1 MPTVTLVDRGRVRAD
16 RAYVVDGAT
25 MASAADPTPEHE
37 RIEFV
42 VWNAVIEAGGRT
54 YLWDTG
60 VPTDAADVWPEPLY
74 GGFEAH
80 DAHEHSLA
88 GDLAAAGYDVGEID
102 AVVMSH
108 LHLDHAGELDAFA
121 GTGTP
126 VYVHRDELG
135 FAFYSAHTTEG
146 SIAYLASDFSGDYDW
161 RVVKR
166 HRHTLADGFQLLHLP
181 GHTPGLLGARI
192 DTDDGTLLI
201 AGDECYVDAN
211 YAEGV
216 PLGPGLLWSDRDWR
230 ESLETLR
237 ELERRHDADVLY
249 GHDLERF
256 ETLAARY

>member
-1 MPTVTLVDRGRVRAD
+1 MAEVTLIDRGRVRAD
-16 RAYVVDGAT
+16 HGYVVDGAT
-25 MASAADPTPEHE
+25 MASAADPNPDHE

-42 VWNAVIEAGGRT
+42 VWNAVIEAGGTT

-60 VPTDAADVWPEPLY
+60 VPTDAAEAWPEPLY
-74 GGFEAH
+74 GAFEAH
-80 DAHEHSLA
+80 DAHEHTLE
-88 GDLAAAGYDVGEID
+88 GDLAGAGYDLADVD

-108 LHLDHAGELDAFA
+108 LHLDHAGNLDAFA

-126 VYVHRDELG
+126 VYVHREELG

-146 SIAYLASDFSGDYDW
+146 SIAYLADDFDGDLDW

-166 HRHTLADGFQLLHLP
+166 HRHTLADGFELLHLP
-181 GHTPGLLGARI
+181 GHTPGLLGARVE
-192 DTDDGTLLI
+192 TDAGTLLV

-211 YAEGV
+211 YADGV

-249 GHDLERF
+249 GHDLDRF